1 MVKVHRP
8 KFSGKKQLNCLRKVR
23 PVNKGLT
30 PSSKFSSA
38 KNDNVVRLT
47 LTPSLPPIPR
57 HMDLPFTASC
67 HLPRLIV
74 MHLDES
80 NGGITQT
87 PIDLDV
93 SVLPIVL

>member
-1 MVKVHRP
+1 MHDGMVGVYLGAFIGRDPPRP
-8 KFSGKKQLNCLRKVR
+8 LPNFPHLD
-23 PVNKGLT
+23 
-30 PSSKFSSA
+30 A

-47 LTPSLPPIPR
+47 LPPSLPPIPR
-57 HMDLPFTASC
+57 HMDLPFLASR

-80 NGGITQT
+80 NGGITQN